1 MYFMFIIYF
10 SIFLQKPLNLSSF
23 NNIFST
29 EKRKE
34 ILEKIVFLDFYYCEN
49 IKDSNNIMAN
59 IEASF
64 EKEKE
69 FLLYEPIP
77 RIKGML
83 LNFKNGMD
91 MKLKVYEDCYQ
102 KIKNFT
108 DILLVNIN
116 KDTYFDKTASLDE
129 KEKFIKC
136 FNEENIFILNNFK
149 KYRVEFLNKEHSFY
163 INKARELSE
172 YNIQRINEAK
182 SKNQLDKLKISPSV
196 LKIKNQR
203 DIDNEIKGLQS
214 SKFKEL
220 LTKEVTQKDSISKKK
235 SKKQKLSKT
244 TIAIISTLSV
254 LVFIFLVTI
263 IYYSFFYKKI
273 ADVK

>member
-1 MYFMFIIYF
+1 MFIIYF